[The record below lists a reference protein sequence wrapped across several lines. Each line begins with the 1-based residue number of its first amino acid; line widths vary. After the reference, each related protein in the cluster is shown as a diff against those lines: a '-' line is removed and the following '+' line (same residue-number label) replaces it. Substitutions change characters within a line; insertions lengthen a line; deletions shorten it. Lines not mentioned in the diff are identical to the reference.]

1 MPARIKKGDEVV
13 VISGEHIGSRGKVLQ
28 VLPKTDRVLVEGINL
43 RKRHQKKTQDQEAA
57 IVERESPVHISNV
70 MATSRY
76 DARREKKATPSG
88 D

>member
-1 MPARIKKGDEVV
+1 M

-28 VLPKTDRVLVEGINL
+28 VLPKSDRVLVEGVNL

-57 IVERESPVHISNV
+57 IVERESPVHLSNV
-70 MATSRY
+70 MTASRY
-76 DARREKKATPSG
+76 DARREKQSASSG